1 MKMQKI
7 VTKREKAI
15 FYITVGIIIFS
26 IVFNFFIAPVL
37 KRVET
42 LNKETDIIRRKLK
55 KYIRL
60 LSQKAH
66 LQDKYSKFALEQN
79 LSNVDTDTSVSAISI
94 LQALA
99 KGANIHILEIRPQ
112 TSGNLKEILTDLRTE
127 GTIEDY
133 LKFIYNIENSLML
146 LRIKRFQLNA
156 KPNTQSLEGNFSI
169 LQLPLD

>member
-1 MKMQKI
+1 MQKI
-7 VTKREKAI
+7 VSKREKAI

-26 IVFNFFIAPVL
+26 VAFNFFIAPVL

-60 LSQKAH
+60 LSQKDY
-66 LQDKYSKFALEQN
+66 LQDKYNKFASGQN

-99 KGANIHILEIRPQ
+99 KDANIHIIELRPQ
-112 TSGNLKEILTDLRTE
+112 ASGNLKGILTDLRTE

-156 KPNTQSLEGNFSI
+156 KSNTQALEGSFSI
-169 LQLPLD
+169 LQPPLD